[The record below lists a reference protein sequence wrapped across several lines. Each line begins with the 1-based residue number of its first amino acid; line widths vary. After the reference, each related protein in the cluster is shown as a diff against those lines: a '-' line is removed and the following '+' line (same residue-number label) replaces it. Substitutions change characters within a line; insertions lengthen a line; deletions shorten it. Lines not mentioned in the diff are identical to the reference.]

1 MMKGLFAACIAAGLM
16 TVSLSAQQKPAA
28 PAPEQSRPEPA
39 PPSAAGKRR
48 NVSIE
53 VKLTD
58 QTSTS
63 EPATTKVVTMIVA
76 DGGMGSVRSAGSV
89 FVPVSGPNAPVPP
102 GGRSS
107 VGLGLNIDANPAIH
121 PDGSVV
127 LSLKLEYSP
136 RPNPRPDG
144 DDTGRDGRLEEGMTV
159 TLESGKPMVISRAA
173 DPSGNR
179 KINVEVT
186 ATVMK

>member
-1 MMKGLFAACIAAGLM
+1 MMKRLFAVCIAAGLM
-16 TVSLSAQQKPAA
+16 TASLSSQQKPAA
-28 PAPEQSRPEPA
+28 PAPEQARPEPA

-58 QTSTS
+58 QTGTS
-63 EPATTKVVTMIVA
+63 EPVTTKVVTMIVA
-76 DGGMGSVRSAGSV
+76 DGRMGSVRSAGSV
-89 FVPVSGPNAPVPP
+89 LVPLSGPNAPVPP

-107 VGLGLNIDANPAIH
+107 VGLTLNVDANPAIH
-121 PDGSVV
+121 PDGSVL
-127 LSLKLEYSP
+127 LSLKLEY
-136 RPNPRPDG
+136 NPRPDG
-144 DDTGRDGRLEEGMTV
+144 DDTGRDARLEEGMTV

-173 DPSGNR
+173 DPAGNR